1 MNRSEIPH
9 WPTES
14 STGWCTTRI
23 ASRCVGTPCVKRK
36 ERRRK
41 SECIGGP
48 KAVEKTGERRP
59 WKSQERFPLSHNFNN
74 NKLDDRDHFQ
84 QNAKT
89 SVASLRGLIGSS
101 RNTDRHHSGMLIDFI
116 GIPRRVYLAD
126 IHVFEGNS
134 GGPLFVNI
142 AGYRN
147 GSMTVGGFPYR
158 LLGVVSGY
166 FTEDTHFKL
175 TVATTLEGKFQGNS
189 GIAMVVPAD
198 ELKQLLEL
206 PELQI
211 QRNALV
217 PQQPK

>member
-59 WKSQERFPLSHNFNN
+59 WKSQERFPLSHSFNN

-116 GIPRRVYLAD
+116 GIPTGKSFGPIGFISFQNRGQIRHSRTRYAQHRCTQHRRV
-126 IHVFEGNS
+126 E
-134 GGPLFVNI
+134 
-142 AGYRN
+142 GYR
-147 GSMTVGGFPYR
+147 G
-158 LLGVVSGY
+158 
-166 FTEDTHFKL
+166 
-175 TVATTLEGKFQGNS
+175 
-189 GIAMVVPAD
+189 
-198 ELKQLLEL
+198 
-206 PELQI
+206 
-211 QRNALV
+211 
-217 PQQPK
+217 